1 MNKRLRKK
9 VEKQIKNKVKK
20 MHFIPSDTII
30 VSVDT
35 DTYDPCDMYELF
47 STINQMA
54 KARNCDC
61 WLIPMSIDIERLDED
76 EIKKLKEIVSKWE
89 ESHGRV

>member
-30 VSVDT
+30 VRVDT
-35 DTYDPCDMYELF
+35 DTYDLCDMYELF
-47 STINQMA
+47 NTINKMA
-54 KARNCDC
+54 KARDCNC
-61 WLIPMSIDIERLDED
+61 WLIPISVDIERLDED
-76 EIKKLKEIVSKWE
+76 EIEKLKEIVSKWE
-89 ESHGRV
+89 ELHGRV